1 MSEVYFSFL
10 CERAGAAHS
19 ECYSSHIM
27 AAVKAGKIGA
37 HPMQLPYTRVD
48 AARNQIVDKFMEVF
62 SIDNALDKTDV
73 THFINL
79 CAMVNRGEI
88 VVEHGELFPGKRQ
101 PLSNQEFI
109 SKLE

>member
-1 MSEVYFSFL
+1 MFPYDKISFSKIELIKFL
-10 CERAGAAHS
+10 RQL
-19 ECYSSHIM
+19 
-27 AAVKAGKIGA
+27 VN
-37 HPMQLPYTRVD
+37 PMPSLVD
-48 AARNQIVDKFMEVF
+48 SKNIVDKFMEVF
-62 SIDNALDKTDV
+62 SIDNALDKTDM
-73 THFINL
+73 TRFINL

>member
-1 MSEVYFSFL
+1 MFPYDKISFSKIELIKFL
-10 CERAGAAHS
+10 RQL
-19 ECYSSHIM
+19 
-27 AAVKAGKIGA
+27 VN
-37 HPMQLPYTRVD
+37 PMPSLVD
-48 AARNQIVDKFMEVF
+48 SKNIVDKFMEVF